1 MSTSKIEDLP
11 RENVT
16 LEKREVEKDVQQRV
30 DNSQEI
36 TNLVKDLNENKE
48 VMGLP
53 NRDIPR
59 NPTSITNDAST
70 QPNYVPKQKEED
82 YIKQYEDFIQTTTS
96 QTKKEKEDQYNA
108 WFEEFKL
115 PILATCLFFLFQTPI
130 IRKTIYEKIPFLF
143 SSDGNPKLHYF
154 VAISLVFG
162 SAFYGSQK
170 LL

>member
-30 DNSQEI
+30 DSSQEI
-36 TNLVKDLNENKE
+36 SNLVKQLDENKE
-48 VMGLP
+48 VTSLP

-59 NPTSITNDAST
+59 NPTSITNDIAT

-82 YIKQYEDFIQTTTS
+82 YIQQYEDFIKTTNK
-96 QTKKEKEDQYNA
+96 QTKKEKEDQYSA
-108 WFEEFKL
+108 WFEELKF
-115 PILATCLFFLFQTPI
+115 PILATCLFFLFQTPTL
-130 IRKTIYEKIPFLF
+130 RKTIYEKIPFLF
-143 SSDGNPKLHYF
+143 SSDGNPKLYYF
-154 VAISLVFG
+154 ISISLVFG